1 MSMTRSLAPAACLL
15 AGLASL
21 AIASPDEE
29 QAAGV
34 LASEAG
40 PQEKALACLRLAALL
55 YRSRRDF
62 PLPAVRLSYQDR
74 AYRLDVPHRWLSE
87 NQLSAAALGEESLA
101 WMQAGMDL
109 QVVRRAG

>member
-1 MSMTRSLAPAACLL
+1 MPGFSRKDQSRLSRLVLGQRGNLLKLADVPPEDKLWHL
-15 AGLASL
+15 
-21 AIASPDEE
+21 I
-29 QAAGV
+29 
-34 LASEAG
+34 
-40 PQEKALACLRLAALL
+40 ACLRLAALF
-55 YRSRRDF
+55 YRSRREF